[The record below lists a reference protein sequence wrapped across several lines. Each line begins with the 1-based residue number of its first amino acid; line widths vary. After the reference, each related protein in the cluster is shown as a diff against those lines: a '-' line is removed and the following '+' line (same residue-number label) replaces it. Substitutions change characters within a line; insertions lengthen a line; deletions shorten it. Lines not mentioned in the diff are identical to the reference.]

1 MLVLTSEITIGQ
13 FKFSGVHEVTISRT
27 MHAITDKAV
36 IKIPSLTRLSGSHD
50 LQPTGKHFSDGD
62 PVTIMLGYNGDLATE
77 FKGFVTNRSLGMLLE
92 VTCEGYGA
100 LLKKVKVN
108 ISERDVTVASLLETA
123 IKGTDAPITLQCEAD
138 VVLQNVQIQGNGLDV
153 IQAIARFSDG
163 CITCFFVEPNVLWC
177 GYLYTAWA
185 KGVDTFRQGKVAYK
199 LGYNVLPLTQLQ
211 PRLPAATAP
220 AVQYSKHLRGGGYIS
235 GLSNVF
241 KNGTIVRQ
249 RTLNQVQATSALR
262 QMANEKALKMNY
274 QGYNGTLNT
283 ILQPAAQPG
292 MTAFIADPNYPSHD
306 GNYLVESVATT
317 FGILGAR
324 RKVELGPAF
333 GFQK

>member
-1 MLVLTSEITIGQ
+1 
-13 FKFSGVHEVTISRT
+13 
-27 MHAITDKAV
+27 
-36 IKIPSLTRLSGSHD
+36 
-50 LQPTGKHFSDGD
+50 
-62 PVTIMLGYNGDLATE
+62 
-77 FKGFVTNRSLGMLLE
+77 
-92 VTCEGYGA
+92 
-100 LLKKVKVN
+100 
-108 ISERDVTVASLLETA
+108 
-123 IKGTDAPITLQCEAD
+123 
-138 VVLQNVQIQGNGLDV
+138 
-153 IQAIARFSDG
+153 
-163 CITCFFVEPNVLWC
+163 
-177 GYLYTAWA
+177 LYTAWA

-211 PRLPAATAP
+211 PRLQAATAP

-249 RTLNQVQATSALR
+249 RTLNQVEATSALR

-283 ILQPAAQPG
+283 FLQPVAQPG
-292 MTAFIADPNYPSHD
+292 MTAFIADPTYPSHD

-324 RKVELGPAF
+324 RKLELGPAF